1 MKLSTID
8 VALISVFAALQA
20 VLAVL
25 PFTITVGVSGQITL
39 GVIGGSL
46 IGILLGPIIGGLAVL
61 IGSLVGVFLN
71 PAGALFG
78 IFTVLPPS
86 FGAFGAGC
94 VKIKRGYIT
103 GLLILAS
110 LLVFYAHPFGRE
122 AFTYTWLHIVAM
134 IVAFSPLAHLA
145 GSTFNS
151 SKLGKP
157 ILGVTIAAFVGV
169 MTDHIVGSSIAI
181 WYYSPAV
188 TPEIWYSSMPIYPIE
203 RIVALI
209 LVTII
214 ATPVYY
220 SLRKAGFVDL
230 ERRLMKPK
238 P

>member
-1 MKLSTID
+1 MKLSTIN
-8 VALISVFAALQA
+8 VALIGVFAALQA

-25 PFTITVGVSGQITL
+25 PFSITVGVSGQITL

-46 IGILLGPIIGGLAVL
+46 IGILLGPIIGGIAVL

-78 IFTVLPPS
+78 VFTVLPPF
-86 FGAFGAGC
+86 FGAFAAGC
-94 VKIKRGYIT
+94 VRTKKGYIA
-103 GLLILAS
+103 GALILAS
-110 LLVFYAHPFGRE
+110 LLVFYAHPFGLE
-122 AFTYTWLHIVAM
+122 AFLYTWLHVIAL
-134 IVAFSPLAHLA
+134 IVAFSPLAHIA
-145 GSTFNS
+145 GSTFDS
-151 SKLGKP
+151 SRFGKP

-181 WYYSPAV
+181 WYYSPGL
-188 TPEIWYSSMPIYPIE
+188 TPEIWYSIMPIYPIE

-220 SLRKAGFVDL
+220 SLKKAGFVEL
-230 ERRLMKPK
+230 EKELMKP
-238 P
+238 